1 MWFTDNG
8 RDWAGN
14 NGPEDE
20 LNRIAKGNEGANFGF
35 PYCHANGIPDPD
47 FKRPNPCAGVIMPAA
62 LTGPHSAG
70 LGIKFYTGDMFPKQY
85 KNVAF
90 IARHGSW
97 NREKKFGYD
106 MAIARISGGKAK
118 IEPFL
123 TGLLNDE
130 KNEFYGRP
138 SYVFQMKDG
147 SLLVSD
153 ETNGA
158 VYRISYGNPKTA
170 GKQ

>member
-1 MWFTDNG
+1 VT
-8 RDWAGN
+8 
-14 NGPEDE
+14 
-20 LNRIAKGNEGANFGF
+20 L
-35 PYCHANGIPDPD
+35 
-47 FKRPNPCAGVIMPAA
+47 PAA
-62 LTGPHSAG
+62 LTGPHAAG
-70 LGIKFYTGDMFPKQY
+70 LGIKFYTGDMFPKSY

-106 MAIARISGGKAK
+106 VAIARISGSKAK

-153 ETNGA
+153 ENNGA
-158 VYRISYGNPKTA
+158 VYRISYGDAKTA
-170 GKQ
+170 SR

>member
-1 MWFTDNG
+1 M
-8 RDWAGN
+8 
-14 NGPEDE
+14 
-20 LNRIAKGNEGANFGF
+20 
-35 PYCHANGIPDPD
+35 
-47 FKRPNPCAGVIMPAA
+47 
-62 LTGPHSAG
+62 TGPHSAG
-70 LGIKFYTGDMFPKQY
+70 LGIKFYTGNMFPKSYQ
-85 KNVAF
+85 NVAF

-106 MAIARISGGKAK
+106 VAIARTSGGKAK

-123 TGLLNDE
+123 TGLLNEE

-153 ETNGA
+153 ERGRLGDPRDLGQAREPVEEAPVIRVAVARSSIRTFSSGA
-158 VYRISYGNPKTA
+158 WASQSSRAAPSDRRPARGRAAHTWYIGTVPGIDTE
-170 GKQ
+170 